1 MLFWVVPHLLNGL
14 SLFVHNSSSNSA
26 LIWSY
31 LSWPINFTLS
41 PVATQQASRSSC
53 MQMRVDFYSIG
64 LRLIY
69 FLCCV
74 HNRLSFRGWIAHVLF
89 SKKLRKS
96 MRLQF
101 LNLCKFDLRSIY
113 YCTSFFFLF
122 FFILL
127 IHCFPIL
134 LDICFCLPFFLSGM
148 FGLCRMLEKNVWHYI
163 MINHL
168 YHFFMKCLSTATRY
182 IQIFSAQFL
191 QNLAGI
197 KPKKTLSIR
206 KFVWQMFTSEEIHS
220 FLVLKWNFLVWKT
233 KPAGDRFTE
242 FVWLLC
248 LIQSDYNP
256 NLF

>member
-1 MLFWVVPHLLNGL
+1 MFIIDCHLGAELHMCFSARSWENQWDFNFWT
-14 SLFVHNSSSNSA
+14 FVN
-26 LIWSY
+26 LICGQY
-31 LSWPINFTLS
+31 IT
-41 PVATQQASRSSC
+41 VQ
-53 MQMRVDFYSIG
+53 V
-64 LRLIY
+64 
-69 FLCCV
+69 
-74 HNRLSFRGWIAHVLF
+74 
-89 SKKLRKS
+89 
-96 MRLQF
+96 
-101 LNLCKFDLRSIY
+101 
-113 YCTSFFFLF
+113 FFFF

-197 KPKKTLSIR
+197 KPKKTLLIR